1 MFKNKFL
8 KQRNLPN
15 SSSAWSYAKTI
26 IPGGGQLL
34 SKKAERFLPDQWPSY
49 YQKAKG
55 YHVWD
60 LDNIKYADFAQM
72 GVGSCIHGYA
82 NPIINKKVIKS
93 IRNGSMSS
101 LNSYEEIELAERLL
115 DLHPYSSMARF
126 ARTGGEACSIA
137 VRIARAASGKDG
149 VAFCGYHGW
158 HDWYISANIQDSENL
173 NNQLLSGLNPDG
185 VPKELAG
192 TTFPFLYNDF
202 DSLDI
207 IEKNK
212 TNIGVVIMEPI
223 RGVPPL
229 PGFLEKIREICD
241 KIGAVFIIDEVTSGF
256 RTNAGGWHL
265 LAGVNPD
272 MSIFG
277 KALGNGFPI
286 SAVIGTKEV
295 MENATKS
302 FISSTM
308 WTERVGF
315 TAAVANID
323 MFLKE
328 KSHEKLIFNGKMI
341 KSAWKNSAEKTGINV
356 SISGLDP
363 LASLKFIDGNENVYQ
378 TYYAQEMMKVK
389 FLVGSSAYSC
399 ANYSS
404 SILKKFENNT
414 SEVFDKMKKIIDK
427 GEKIENHI
435 NGGIIKTSFKRLNG

>member
-8 KQRNLPN
+8 KQRNLSD
-15 SSSAWSYAKTI
+15 SSSVWSYAKTI

-55 YHVWD
+55 YHIWD

-72 GVGSCIHGYA
+72 GVGSCIHGYS

-137 VRIARAASGKDG
+137 IRIARAASSKDG

-158 HDWYISANIQDSENL
+158 HDWYISANIQDSKNL
-173 NNQLLSGLNPDG
+173 NNQLLSGLDPDG
-185 VPKELAG
+185 VPKKLAG

-212 TNIGVVIMEPI
+212 TNIGVVIMEPV

-229 PGFLEKIREICD
+229 PGFLEKVREICD

-265 LAGVNPD
+265 LSGVNPD

-315 TAAVANID
+315 AAAVANID

-341 KSAWKNSAEKTGINV
+341 KSAWKNSAEKTGINIR
-356 SISGLDP
+356 ISGLDP

-378 TYYAQEMMKVK
+378 TYYAQEMMRLK

-399 ANYSS
+399 VNYSS
-404 SILKKFENNT
+404 SILNKFENST
-414 SEVFDKMKKIIDK
+414 FEVFNKLRKLIDK

-435 NGGIIKTSFKRLNG
+435 KGGIIKTSFKRLNG

>member
-1 MFKNKFL
+1 MFENKFL

-229 PGFLEKIREICD
+229 PGFLEKVREICD

-277 KALGNGFPI
+277 KALGNGYGI
-286 SAVIGTKEV
+286 TATIGRREV
-295 MENATKS
+295 MDAAQST
-302 FISSTM
+302 FISSTF
-308 WTERVGF
+308 WTERIGPTAALKTLEVMERIKSWDTITQTGLRIRKGWQSLAEQNGLEIDLWGLPSLTGF
-315 TAAVANID
+315 T
-323 MFLKE
+323 
-328 KSHEKLIFNGKMI
+328 I
-341 KSAWKNSAEKTGINV
+341 KSDNALAYKTLITQEMLGK
-356 SISGLDP
+356 GY
-363 LASLKFIDGNENVYQ
+363 LASNTVYACTEHTSNIVDGYFD
-378 TYYAQEMMKVK
+378 A
-389 FLVGSSAYSC
+389 L
-399 ANYSS
+399 S
-404 SILKKFENNT
+404 SIFGLIKDCEDGRDVMGLLKGPICHA
-414 SEVFDKMKKIIDK
+414 V
-427 GEKIENHI
+427 
-435 NGGIIKTSFKRLNG
+435 FKRLN